1 MSQTLKI
8 ACVLDAQHPLMVGGR
23 RMAEIVERESK
34 GRLKIALYPSSQL
47 GGQREVLQNVQAGV
61 VDGVLEATA
70 TLTNFV
76 PQFGAIDLPY
86 LAKDQDTAYRL
97 FDSPVFEQ
105 ELARPAAAAGFH
117 VVNVWEVT
125 FRNVYTRA
133 KAINSVA
140 DLKGQ
145 KLRVIPS
152 PSYIALFRALGA
164 APTPMAFGEVY
175 TALQQGVIDGAENDT
190 VTYITTKHMEVARN
204 LAITQHM
211 MLANTFYIS
220 ERVWQRIPADLQE
233 VIKKASLEG
242 RATVIAER
250 AKRDAKALD
259 DIRAAG
265 INITKPDL
273 GAVRRGRAA
282 DLQGTRRASRSRS
295 RRQGRRGGQMTRLRA
310 IASRLD
316 HWVARIEIVAIVLLV
331 ALLTAVTFAQVITRY
346 VLSDPL
352 IWSEEAAR
360 YLFVWV
366 SMIGAALA
374 IREGGHFGLDLL
386 ISPDAEI
393 EAGPGSA
400 GHSGHGRVSR
410 HPAQDRNR

>member
-1 MSQTLKI
+1 MGKRSGAICALVIVGVFAGSASAQDVQTLKI
-8 ACVLDAQHPLMVGGR
+8 ACVLDAQHPMLVGGR

-47 GGQREVLQNVQAGV
+47 GGQREVLQNVQAEV

-105 ELARPAAAAGFH
+105 ELARPSAAAGFH

-125 FRNVYTRA
+125 FRNVYTRT
-133 KAINSVA
+133 KAINSEA

-164 APTPMAFGEVY
+164 APTPMAFGEIY
-175 TALQQGVIDGAENDT
+175 TALQQGVIDGAENDP
-190 VTYITTKHMEVARN
+190 VTYITSKHIEVAKN
-204 LAITQHM
+204 IAITQHM

-220 ERVWQRIPADLQE
+220 ERVWQRLPADLQE

-250 AKRDAKALD
+250 TNRDAKALD

-265 INITKPDL
+265 INITRPDL
-273 GAVRRGRAA
+273 APFIAVGHQTYNELSERLGP
-282 DLQGTRRASRSRS
+282 DLVGK
-295 RRQGRRGGQMTRLRA
+295 
-310 IASRLD
+310 
-316 HWVARIEIVAIVLLV
+316 VV
-331 ALLTAVTFAQVITRY
+331 
-346 VLSDPL
+346 
-352 IWSEEAAR
+352 
-360 YLFVWV
+360 
-366 SMIGAALA
+366 GAAK
-374 IREGGHFGLDLL
+374 
-386 ISPDAEI
+386 
-393 EAGPGSA
+393 
-400 GHSGHGRVSR
+400 
-410 HPAQDRNR
+410 

>member
-1 MSQTLKI
+1 MTKISGALVALAAAVAFAGAASAQDVQTLKI
-8 ACVLDAQHPLMVGGR
+8 ACVLDAQHPMLVGGR

-47 GGQREVLQNVQAGV
+47 GGQREVLQNVQAGI

-76 PQFGAIDLPY
+76 PQLGAIDLPY
-86 LAKDQDTAYRL
+86 LVKDQAAAYRL

-105 ELARPAAAAGFH
+105 ELGRPAAAAGFH

-164 APTPMAFGEVY
+164 APTPMAFGEIY
-175 TALQQGVIDGAENDT
+175 TALQQGVIDGAENDA
-190 VTYITTKHMEVARN
+190 VTYITAKHMEVAKN
-204 LAITQHM
+204 FAITEHM

-220 ERVWQRIPADLQE
+220 ERVWQALPADLQQ
-233 VIKKASLEG
+233 VIKQASLEG

-259 DIRAAG
+259 EIRAAG
-265 INITKPDL
+265 VNVTQPDL
-273 GAVRRGRAA
+273 APFIEVGHQTYKELA
-282 DLQGTRRASRSRS
+282 DHLGH
-295 RRQGRRGGQMTRLRA
+295 
-310 IASRLD
+310 D
-316 HWVARIEIVAIVLLV
+316 LV
-331 ALLTAVTFAQVITRY
+331 DKVV
-346 VLSDPL
+346 
-352 IWSEEAAR
+352 EAAK
-360 YLFVWV
+360 
-366 SMIGAALA
+366 
-374 IREGGHFGLDLL
+374 
-386 ISPDAEI
+386 
-393 EAGPGSA
+393 
-400 GHSGHGRVSR
+400 
-410 HPAQDRNR
+410 

>member
-1 MSQTLKI
+1 MTKVSGALVALAAAFAFAGAASAQDVQTLKI
-8 ACVLDAQHPLMVGGR
+8 ACVLDAQHPMLVGGR

-47 GGQREVLQNVQAGV
+47 GGQREVLQNVQAGI

-76 PQFGAIDLPY
+76 PQLGAIDLPY
-86 LAKDQDTAYRL
+86 LVKDQAAAYRL

-105 ELARPAAAAGFH
+105 ELGRPAAAAGFH

-164 APTPMAFGEVY
+164 APTPMAFGEIY
-175 TALQQGVIDGAENDT
+175 TALQQGVIDGAENDA
-190 VTYITTKHMEVARN
+190 VTYITAKHMEVAKN
-204 LAITQHM
+204 FAITQHM

-220 ERVWQRIPADLQE
+220 ERVWQALPADLQQ
-233 VIKKASLEG
+233 VIKQASLEG

-259 DIRAAG
+259 EIRAAG
-265 INITKPDL
+265 VNVTQPDL
-273 GAVRRGRAA
+273 APFIDVGHQTYKELA
-282 DLQGTRRASRSRS
+282 DHLGHD
-295 RRQGRRGGQMTRLRA
+295 LV
-310 IASRLD
+310 D
-316 HWVARIEIVAIVLLV
+316 KIV
-331 ALLTAVTFAQVITRY
+331 
-346 VLSDPL
+346 
-352 IWSEEAAR
+352 EAAK
-360 YLFVWV
+360 
-366 SMIGAALA
+366 
-374 IREGGHFGLDLL
+374 
-386 ISPDAEI
+386 
-393 EAGPGSA
+393 
-400 GHSGHGRVSR
+400 
-410 HPAQDRNR
+410 

>member
-1 MSQTLKI
+1 MTRRLGALVALVFAGAIAGTAEAQDAQTLKV
-8 ACVLDAQHPLMVGGR
+8 ACVLDAQHPLLVGGR
-23 RMAEIVERESK
+23 HMAEVVERESK
-34 GRLKIALYPSSQL
+34 GQLKIALYPSSQL
-47 GGQREVLQNVQAGV
+47 GGQREVLQNVQAGI

-86 LAKDQDTAYRL
+86 LAKDQDVAYRL

-105 ELARPAAAAGFH
+105 ELAQPAAVAGFH
-117 VVNVWEVT
+117 VIHVWEVT

-140 DLKGQ
+140 DMKGQ

-175 TALQQGVIDGAENDT
+175 TALQQGVIDGAENDA
-190 VTYITTKHMEVARN
+190 VTYITTRHMEVARN

-220 ERVWQRIPADLQE
+220 ERVWQKLSPDLQQ

-242 RATVIAER
+242 RAMVIAER

-259 DIRAAG
+259 EIRAAG
-265 INITKPDL
+265 VNITRPDL
-273 GAVRRGRAA
+273 APFIAVGQQTYKELAGRLGP
-282 DLQGTRRASRSRS
+282 DL
-295 RRQGRRGGQMTRLRA
+295 
-310 IASRLD
+310 
-316 HWVARIEIVAIVLLV
+316 VNKVV
-331 ALLTAVTFAQVITRY
+331 
-346 VLSDPL
+346 
-352 IWSEEAAR
+352 
-360 YLFVWV
+360 
-366 SMIGAALA
+366 GAAK
-374 IREGGHFGLDLL
+374 
-386 ISPDAEI
+386 
-393 EAGPGSA
+393 
-400 GHSGHGRVSR
+400 
-410 HPAQDRNR
+410 

>member
-1 MSQTLKI
+1 M
-8 ACVLDAQHPLMVGGR
+8 
-23 RMAEIVERESK
+23 
-34 GRLKIALYPSSQL
+34 
-47 GGQREVLQNVQAGV
+47 QAGV

-105 ELARPAAAAGFH
+105 ELARPAAAAGFR
-117 VVNVWEVT
+117 VVHVWEVT

-164 APTPMAFGEVY
+164 APTPMAFGEIY
-175 TALQQGVIDGAENDT
+175 TALQQGVIDGAENDA

-220 ERVWQRIPADLQE
+220 ERVWQQHARRPPGGDQE
-233 VIKKASLEG
+233 GLAG
-242 RATVIAER
+242 RACHGHRRAREARCQGARRYPRRRHQHHASRTLAPFITVGQQTYKELAER
-250 AKRDAKALD
+250 L
-259 DIRAAG
+259 G
-265 INITKPDL
+265 PDL
-273 GAVRRGRAA
+273 VGKV
-282 DLQGTRRASRSRS
+282 
-295 RRQGRRGGQMTRLRA
+295 
-310 IASRLD
+310 
-316 HWVARIEIVAIVLLV
+316 V
-331 ALLTAVTFAQVITRY
+331 
-346 VLSDPL
+346 
-352 IWSEEAAR
+352 
-360 YLFVWV
+360 
-366 SMIGAALA
+366 GAAK
-374 IREGGHFGLDLL
+374 
-386 ISPDAEI
+386 
-393 EAGPGSA
+393 
-400 GHSGHGRVSR
+400 
-410 HPAQDRNR
+410 

>member
-1 MSQTLKI
+1 MTRRLGALVALVFAGAIAGTAEAQDAQTLKV
-8 ACVLDAQHPLMVGGR
+8 ACVLDAQHPLLVGGR
-23 RMAEIVERESK
+23 HMAEVVERESK
-34 GRLKIALYPSSQL
+34 GQLKIALYPSSQL
-47 GGQREVLQNVQAGV
+47 GGQREVLQNVQAGI

-86 LAKDQDTAYRL
+86 LAKDQDVAYRL

-105 ELARPAAAAGFH
+105 ELAQPAAVAGFH
-117 VVNVWEVT
+117 VIHVWEVT

-140 DLKGQ
+140 DMKGQ

-175 TALQQGVIDGAENDT
+175 TALQQGVIDGAENDA
-190 VTYITTKHMEVARN
+190 VTYITTRHMEVARN

-220 ERVWQRIPADLQE
+220 ERVWQKLSPDLQQ

-259 DIRAAG
+259 EIRAAG
-265 INITKPDL
+265 VNITRPDL
-273 GAVRRGRAA
+273 APFIAVGQQTYKELAGRLGP
-282 DLQGTRRASRSRS
+282 DL
-295 RRQGRRGGQMTRLRA
+295 
-310 IASRLD
+310 
-316 HWVARIEIVAIVLLV
+316 VNKVV
-331 ALLTAVTFAQVITRY
+331 
-346 VLSDPL
+346 
-352 IWSEEAAR
+352 
-360 YLFVWV
+360 
-366 SMIGAALA
+366 GAAK
-374 IREGGHFGLDLL
+374 
-386 ISPDAEI
+386 
-393 EAGPGSA
+393 
-400 GHSGHGRVSR
+400 
-410 HPAQDRNR
+410 